1 MYVIKGSIFIFFIQK
16 RALENL
22 AYHHCHQHT
31 SILPFFKKRMQILS
45 SCAFFIR
52 ERHSPDS
59 FLLLA
64 ICSWKD
70 WAWQKGNETEEQG
83 FDLISYFNNPSK
95 ISLSNPCHISLNNP
109 SQISFTNILLRF
121 LSEIPVKFFSNIHH
135 NQWILF
141 ISNMVESTR
150 SLEGWYQ

>member
-1 MYVIKGSIFIFFIQK
+1 MYVIKGNIFIFSSKKEHWRTWLTITVTNTPAF
-16 RALENL
+16 
-22 AYHHCHQHT
+22 YH
-31 SILPFFKKRMQILS
+31 FFKTGMQILS

-95 ISLSNPCHISLNNP
+95 ISLSNPCHISLSNP
-109 SQISFTNILLRF
+109 FQISFTNIRLRF
-121 LSEIPVKFFSNIHH
+121 LSKIHH
-135 NQWILF
+135 RFDQWILF